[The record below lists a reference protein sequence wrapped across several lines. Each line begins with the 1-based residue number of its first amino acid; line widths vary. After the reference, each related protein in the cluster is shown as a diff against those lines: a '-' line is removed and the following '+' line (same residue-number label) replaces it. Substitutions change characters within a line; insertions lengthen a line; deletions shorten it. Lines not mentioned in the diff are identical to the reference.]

1 MASDRNLFVL
11 IQVVHPGD
19 LKNSVEVALNKLLDP
34 IREKF
39 NCPELKKLSSAAY
52 PTPAKASKEGC
63 WELREVEPG
72 PCRAGWD
79 RVPPGAEVREK
90 F

>member
-1 MASDRNLFVL
+1 M

-39 NCPELKKLSSAAY
+39 NSPELKKLTSAAY
-52 PTPAKASKEGC
+52 PNPSKASKEVLGAQGSGAVATQGQVG
-63 WELREVEPG
+63 ESPS
-72 PCRAGWD
+72 
-79 RVPPGAEVREK
+79 GAEVREK

>member
-1 MASDRNLFVL
+1 MGGLRAALGVENPHWGKDTGTSLLVA

-39 NCPELKKLSSAAY
+39 NSPELKKLTNAAY
-52 PTPAKASKEGC
+52 PNPSKASKELLG
-63 WELREVEPG
+63 ELG
-72 PCRAGWD
+72 LWPCGT
-79 RVPPGAEVREK
+79 G
-90 F
+90 